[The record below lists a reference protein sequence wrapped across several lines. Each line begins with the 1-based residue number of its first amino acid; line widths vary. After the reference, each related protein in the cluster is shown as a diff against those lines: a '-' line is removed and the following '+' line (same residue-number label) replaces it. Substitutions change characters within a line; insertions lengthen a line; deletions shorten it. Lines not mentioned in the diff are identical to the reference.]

1 MSNLINLVLNG
12 ITSTT
17 STELESEEKED
28 KMLNFTTNIPEIDKE
43 NENLL
48 RASELLESTG
58 NTPGLTAN
66 EFYALL
72 SGSDYPVH
80 EHESLALAAIAIE
93 TMMSIDMND
102 LIEPTIH

>member
-1 MSNLINLVLNG
+1 M
-12 ITSTT
+12 T
-17 STELESEEKED
+17 STELQSEEKED
-28 KMLNFTTNIPEIDKE
+28 KMLNFTTNVPEIDKE
-43 NENLL
+43 NENLF

-72 SGSDYPVH
+72 IDSHYPVH

-93 TMMSIDMND
+93 TMMNVDQHD
-102 LIEPTIH
+102 VFEPTVH